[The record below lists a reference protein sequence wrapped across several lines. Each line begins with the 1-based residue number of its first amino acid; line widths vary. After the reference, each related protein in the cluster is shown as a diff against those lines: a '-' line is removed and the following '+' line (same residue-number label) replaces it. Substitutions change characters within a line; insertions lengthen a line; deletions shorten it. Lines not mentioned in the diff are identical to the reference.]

1 MPKIAILNVFPGMG
15 NDILEAILEPPLQ
28 GLILKTYGVGNMIND
43 LNIYAT
49 LKKANDKGVV
59 IVKCTQCLYG
69 SVKMDAYKAAR
80 GLIEAGVVSGYDMT
94 DEAALGKLFYLLSQ
108 PNMTQQD
115 VKEAFNV
122 SLQGEVTI

>member
-1 MPKIAILNVFPGMG
+1 M
-15 NDILEAILEPPLQ
+15 
-28 GLILKTYGVGNMIND
+28 
-43 LNIYAT
+43 
-49 LKKANDKGVV
+49 VV
-59 IVKCTQCLYG
+59 
-69 SVKMDAYKAAR
+69 SRWNSYKAAR

-122 SLQGEVTI
+122 SLQGEVTIYVKYK

>member
-1 MPKIAILNVFPGMG
+1 
-15 NDILEAILEPPLQ
+15 
-28 GLILKTYGVGNMIND
+28 MIND
-43 LNIYAT
+43 PNIHAA
-49 LKKANDKGVV
+49 LKKANDRGVV
-59 IVKCTQCLYG
+59 IVNCTQCLYG

-122 SLQGEVTI
+122 SLQGEVTIYVKYE

>member
-1 MPKIAILNVFPGMG
+1 
-15 NDILEAILEPPLQ
+15 
-28 GLILKTYGVGNMIND
+28 MIVN
-43 LNIYAT
+43 
-49 LKKANDKGVV
+49 
-59 IVKCTQCLYG
+59 CTQFLYG

-94 DEAALGKLFYLLSQ
+94 DEAVLGKLFYLLSQ

-122 SLQGEVTI
+122 SLQGEVTIYVKYEYKKLILLLITNNNSRR

>member
-1 MPKIAILNVFPGMG
+1 
-15 NDILEAILEPPLQ
+15 
-28 GLILKTYGVGNMIND
+28 
-43 LNIYAT
+43 
-49 LKKANDKGVV
+49 
-59 IVKCTQCLYG
+59 
-69 SVKMDAYKAAR
+69 MDAYKAAR